1 MSSSSSEYMQFMHD
15 TRTDVWIAEQTG
27 IPRSTLGF
35 VRRGEREM
43 PAQYTDALRTLYQG
57 ESTTYLTNRGYPT
70 TEAVRLSSSMPDQIR
85 SLSSELDG
93 YIEKIAEL
101 HTAKAYDLAEQ
112 AGKAFNENQYFADA
126 LEKIK
131 ANIARSDLSYSDLV
145 ARFKDYA

>member
-1 MSSSSSEYMQFMHD
+1 MSAAATEYMQFMHD
-15 TRTDVWIAEQTG
+15 TRTDAWIAEQTG

-35 VRRGEREM
+35 VRRGEREI
-43 PAQYTDALRTLYQG
+43 PSKYADVLRTFYRG
-57 ESTTYLTNRGYPT
+57 ESTLYLTNRGYPT
-70 TEAVRLSSSMPDQIR
+70 TEAVRLSSSMPTQIR
-85 SLSSELDG
+85 SLSADLDT

-131 ANIARSDLSYSDLV
+131 DNIARSDLSYSDLV